1 MGGDIGTSPIAAAAL
16 TGFDLVL
23 DISTTTFSTSPLVE
37 GNIYAASYTAPTP
50 AKLTTAISNM
60 ETAFVDAAGRS
71 IPDHIEL
78 YTGDLTGA
86 GVALSAKPAL
96 TPGLYKWG
104 TGVGFTGVVKFIGS
118 STDIWILQIAK
129 DLTVEPG
136 ANIILEGGALPE
148 NIFWQ
153 VSGKT
158 SIGAGAHVQGILL
171 SKTAIIFDTGS
182 SLTGR
187 ALSQTAVT
195 MSSTTITAGP
205 PLPSAGPS
213 LLASAVPSSLPSVIA
228 SSLPST
234 YPSPLPSSVPS
245 LSANPSSLPSVFTP
259 EPVVNLGT
267 AEDFVILTKTGVTT
281 TPGGLITGDIGTN
294 PIAGTALTGFN
305 LVLDSSTTFS
315 TSSLVEGKI

>member
-1 MGGDIGTSPIAAAAL
+1 MSARIAIISLMFCGAVSVHGLEIVNLGTAEDFAILTKTGVTTTGGGFITGDIGTSPITAAAL

-23 DISTTTFSTSPLVE
+23 DISTTFSTSSLVE
-37 GNIYAASYTAPTP
+37 GNIYGSDYTSPTP
-50 AKLTTAISNM
+50 AKLTTAISDM

-86 GVALSAKPAL
+86 GVALSLKPAL

-104 TGVGFTGVVKFIGS
+104 TGVGFTGVVKFMGS
-118 STDIWILQIAK
+118 STDIWILQIAN
-129 DLTVEPG
+129 DLTVGPG

-158 SIGAGAHVQGILL
+158 SIAAGAHVEGIIL
-171 SKTAIIFDTGS
+171 SKTQISFFAGS

-195 MSSTTITAGP
+195 MIATTIT
-205 PLPSAGPS
+205 S
-213 LLASAVPSSLPSVIA
+213 
-228 SSLPST
+228 
-234 YPSPLPSSVPS
+234 
-245 LSANPSSLPSVFTP
+245 
-259 EPVVNLGT
+259 
-267 AEDFVILTKTGVTT
+267 
-281 TPGGLITGDIGTN
+281 
-294 PIAGTALTGFN
+294 
-305 LVLDSSTTFS
+305 
-315 TSSLVEGKI
+315 